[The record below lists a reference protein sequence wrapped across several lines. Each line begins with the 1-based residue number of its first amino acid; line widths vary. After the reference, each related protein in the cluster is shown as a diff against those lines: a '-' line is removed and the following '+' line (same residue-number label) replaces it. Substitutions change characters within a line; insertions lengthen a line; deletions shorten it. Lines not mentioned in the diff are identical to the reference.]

1 MKNIVK
7 NLFDFQ
13 KFKANKHL
21 AALIAETE
29 SRYTKELSE
38 DDIELIN
45 AAGDINAVIRS
56 SQKTEGKKDD

>member
-1 MKNIVK
+1 MKNTVK

-21 AALIAETE
+21 ADLIAGTE
-29 SRYTKELSE
+29 SRYTRELS
-38 DDIELIN
+38 DDELESIN